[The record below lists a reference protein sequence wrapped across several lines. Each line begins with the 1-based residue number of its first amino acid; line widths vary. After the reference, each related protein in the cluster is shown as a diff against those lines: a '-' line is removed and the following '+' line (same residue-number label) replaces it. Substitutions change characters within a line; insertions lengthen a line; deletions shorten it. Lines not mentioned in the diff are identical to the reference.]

1 MLELRRRDKN
11 GVQLTLMQSTLVSTM
26 KMRKV
31 ITIYVCL
38 DLDLMCSCSQCSC
51 SLTFVYLCINM
62 TLNFDRCG

>member
-38 DLDLMCSCSQCSC
+38 DLDLMCSFSQCSC
-51 SLTFVYLCINM
+51 SLTLLYTYALI
-62 TLNFDRCG
+62 